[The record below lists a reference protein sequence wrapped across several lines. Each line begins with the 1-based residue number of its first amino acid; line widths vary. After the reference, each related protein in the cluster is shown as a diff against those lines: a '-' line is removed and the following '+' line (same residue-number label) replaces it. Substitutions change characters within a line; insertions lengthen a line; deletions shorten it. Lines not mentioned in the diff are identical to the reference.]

1 MDKGVLEWLNVL
13 NWLVYL
19 NGWVFLYKLNGC
31 GFDSRCS
38 HWSKIKLEE
47 TPCVFFA
54 KLYWNYSSSVVFYYF
69 SIGLVLG
76 KLWGTFYRKV
86 FKSISGSLMFFWWFQ
101 GFIVGRGFIN
111 PYLMET
117 PLYCLPPFFKFCPT
131 REMFLKAVL
140 QEHLSDI
147 ISKGRTDPLARFDHF
162 TENIYHYKNT
172 SVSTTKNTFLKNTY
186 RWLVLGIQTSFLK
199 PVSLGLW

>member
-1 MDKGVLEWLNVL
+1 MENLEQGKSIKALDVRQSTSKISKWMDKGVLEWLNVL

-19 NGWVFLYKLNGC
+19 NGWVFVYKLNGC

-76 KLWGTFYRKV
+76 ELWGTFYRKV
-86 FKSISGSLMFFWWFQ
+86 FKSISGSLMFFW
-101 GFIVGRGFIN
+101 
-111 PYLMET
+111 
-117 PLYCLPPFFKFCPT
+117 
-131 REMFLKAVL
+131 
-140 QEHLSDI
+140 
-147 ISKGRTDPLARFDHF
+147 
-162 TENIYHYKNT
+162 
-172 SVSTTKNTFLKNTY
+172 
-186 RWLVLGIQTSFLK
+186 
-199 PVSLGLW
+199 